1 MKELEGQTRT
11 LQLLSP
17 PIKKPSRYVFA
28 CQGRITLKF
37 PPLYG
42 VFIRYE
48 YHMTCLPCKNDG
60 MWSTS
65 TLKPLG
71 GSGQG
76 GSINSVW
83 VIRAFLWFINSC
95 SYLQPFLPVIGGS
108 PDANMWY
115 TRLPQASFSPEMTRK
130 TNRRSIE
137 GSMMLRTSIERPSRD
152 QSILKL

>member
-11 LQLLSP
+11 FQLLSP

-42 VFIRYE
+42 VFIRYQ
-48 YHMTCLPCKNDG
+48 YHTTCLPCKNDG

-71 GSGQG
+71 GVVRGVHKFGVGHTGVLMVYKQ
-76 GSINSVW
+76 
-83 VIRAFLWFINSC
+83 LFIPSA
-95 SYLQPFLPVIGGS
+95 LP
-108 PDANMWY
+108 
-115 TRLPQASFSPEMTRK
+115 TC
-130 TNRRSIE
+130 NRW
-137 GSMMLRTSIERPSRD
+137 
-152 QSILKL
+152 